1 MYSFTFSVGAVA
13 VHFHLSAGNIR
24 DPNAVCS
31 ALSDEPD
38 GPTSGLSTVS
48 QCWRGEL
55 CEGGP
60 FDEGLRVVAAG
71 RVENIAQSVFDEG
84 EETGHFPFW
93 LGMLQ

>member
-24 DPNAVCS
+24 DQNAVCS

-48 QCWRGEL
+48 VGEGN
-55 CEGGP
+55 CVKAGP
-60 FDEGLRVVAAG
+60 LMKGCASWPRDE
-71 RVENIAQSVFDEG
+71 
-84 EETGHFPFW
+84 
-93 LGMLQ
+93 